1 MPLESKY
8 WKLEKDLQKTKTN
21 KTKNKIDPPKPVKC
35 LNKKHHG
42 QMFYLQFMAANSFK
56 YSALYTRPT
65 VKRGHTWKVI
75 YNKYNSKDIIESY
88 HV

>member
-1 MPLESKY
+1 
-8 WKLEKDLQKTKTN
+8 
-21 KTKNKIDPPKPVKC
+21 
-35 LNKKHHG
+35 
-42 QMFYLQFMAANSFK
+42 MFYLQFMAANSFK

-75 YNKYNSKDIIESY
+75 YNKYKSKDIIESY